1 MEDKGNSKRMQEMYQ
16 SLSAKRFEDE
26 PFEDYKIRMKLTNK
40 ALRNYL
46 KRK

>member
-1 MEDKGNSKRMQEMYQ
+1 MEDKENSIRLQEQYA

-26 PFEDYKIRMKLTNK
+26 SYEEYKIRMKLTNK
-40 ALRNYL
+40 AIKNYL